1 MQKRQIMLGRESG
14 SPPPQAFT
22 LIELLVVI
30 AVTALLAALLLPVLS
45 QAKKKAKRIVCLNNV
60 RQLTLG
66 YRMQLSEEADGDNLV
81 NTAVAE
87 WFANEAGLQEKGW
100 ICPSAAFVK
109 DSKSLAGFDV
119 FGTVDSPWHSSDWTT
134 DMKVFATFHAR
145 KGWTEKPNYRAG
157 SYAINA
163 YLVGRLMWD
172 FQGADLPHEKYFR
185 SEDQITQTTLTPVIS
200 DGLMWVGGGSAT
212 DPPPTSLSTL
222 LNNDEGG
229 MRIEC
234 TPRHGNRP
242 NRPPDSWPPDKPLP
256 GAVHVGFFDGHV
268 ELVPLDQL
276 WQLYWPVNYVPPAK
290 RPGLP

>member
-1 MQKRQIMLGRESG
+1 MQKRLSLARRESG
-14 SPPPQAFT
+14 CRPERGFT

-30 AVTALLAALLLPVLS
+30 AIIAILAALLLPVLS
-45 QAKKKAKRIVCLNNV
+45 RAKTKAKRIVCLNNV

-119 FGTVDSPWHSSDWTT
+119 FGTVDSPWHTSDWPT
-134 DMKVFATFHAR
+134 DMKEFAAFHNPRA
-145 KGWTEKPNYRAG
+145 WTGTATYRAG
-157 SYAINA
+157 SYAVNG
-163 YLVGRLMWD
+163 YLVGRLWWD
-172 FQGADLPHEKYFR
+172 FQSAALPHEKYFR
-185 SEDQITQTTLTPVIS
+185 TEEQITQTSLTPVIS
-200 DGLMWVGGGSAT
+200 DGLMWVAEGSAT
-212 DPPPTSLSTL
+212 DPPPTSLITAQ
-222 LNNDEGG
+222 GG
-229 MRIEC
+229 MNIVA

-242 NRPPDSWPPDKPLP
+242 SKLPGSWPPDKPLP

-268 ELVPLDQL
+268 ELVPLEQL
-276 WQLYWPVNYVPPAK
+276 WQLYWHVNYVPPAK

>member
-1 MQKRQIMLGRESG
+1 MQKRLSLARRESG
-14 SPPPQAFT
+14 CRPERGFT

-30 AVTALLAALLLPVLS
+30 AIIAILAALLLPVLS
-45 QAKKKAKRIVCLNNV
+45 RAKTKAKRIVCLNNV

-185 SEDQITQTTLTPVIS
+185 SEDQITQTTLTP
-200 DGLMWVGGGSAT
+200 
-212 DPPPTSLSTL
+212 
-222 LNNDEGG
+222 
-229 MRIEC
+229 
-234 TPRHGNRP
+234 
-242 NRPPDSWPPDKPLP
+242 
-256 GAVHVGFFDGHV
+256 
-268 ELVPLDQL
+268 
-276 WQLYWPVNYVPPAK
+276 
-290 RPGLP
+290 

>member
-1 MQKRQIMLGRESG
+1 MQKRQIMIKRESG

-30 AVTALLAALLLPVLS
+30 AVIALLAALLLPVLS

-109 DSKSLAGFDV
+109 GSSSSAGFDV
-119 FGTVDSPWHSSDWTT
+119 FGTVDSPWHTSDWAT
-134 DMKVFATFHAR
+134 DMKEFAAFAGPR
-145 KGWTEKPNYRAG
+145 RWTGTAAYRAG
-157 SYAINA
+157 SYAINGW
-163 YLVGRLMWD
+163 LIGRLWWD
-172 FQGADLPHEKYFR
+172 FPGGVFAPEKFFR
-185 SEDQITQTTLTPVIS
+185 TENQIEQTSVTPVIS
-200 DGLMWVGGGSAT
+200 DGLIWVTCPQAS
-212 DPPPTSLSTL
+212 DPPPTSLITAQ
-222 LNNDEGG
+222 GG
-229 MRIEC
+229 CSIAA

-242 NRPPDSWPPDKPLP
+242 NRPPDPWPPDKPLP

-276 WQLYWPVNYVPPAK
+276 WQLYWHVNYVPPAK
-290 RPGLP
+290 RPGLR